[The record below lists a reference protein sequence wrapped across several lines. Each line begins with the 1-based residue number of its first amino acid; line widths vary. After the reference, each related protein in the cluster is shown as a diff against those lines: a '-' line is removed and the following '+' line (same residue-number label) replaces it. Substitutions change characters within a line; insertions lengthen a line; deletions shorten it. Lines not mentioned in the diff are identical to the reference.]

1 MHRAADQARGAR
13 VRIVEVAVAPF
24 AITACR
30 WQTSAEAIIAAAQP
44 AATAAIPAAA
54 ASLISAAAKVVGH
67 TDVIA
72 GERGVGR
79 HALRAVLT
87 RITRTSDIKAAI
99 DVDVGAIAVDTG
111 GRSAAGRIEPAATS
125 LVGAAAIV
133 TGDGNEIAGERGIG
147 ADADGTVTA
156 ALARSSVVLNA
167 AAESVD
173 AGGVAAASLVGT
185 TAAPDVGA
193 TIERTVDGKPV
204 VSADERGIGGH
215 ALAAIEAWITRTES
229 RVMSGDATTRRPRQ
243 CEERGTGAGN
253 DAESLSP

>member
-1 MHRAADQARGAR
+1 M
-13 VRIVEVAVAPF
+13 EVAVASF
-24 AITACR
+24 AVTTGWGRAG
-30 WQTSAEAIIAAAQP
+30 AEAIVAAAQP
-44 AATAAIPAAA
+44 ATAAAVPATATPLERTAAIVV
-54 ASLISAAAKVVGH
+54 SL
-67 TDVIA
+67 TDVVA
-72 GERGVGR
+72 GESSVGR
-79 HALRAVLT
+79 DALRAVLAG
-87 RITRTSDIKAAI
+87 ITWTGDVHAAI

-133 TGDGNEIAGERGIG
+133 TGDGNEIAGEGGIG

-167 AAESVD
+167 AAESID

-243 CEERGTGAGN
+243 CEQRGTGAGN